1 MAPKVSAAEAQK
13 AEFFSGVR
21 QGDNFRVYQKYMAMG
36 DPAGALCFAA
46 PLVSSRCLLYRKRVA
61 GVAGV
66 AGWPSFRGRFFET

>member
-1 MAPKVSAAEAQK
+1 MAPKASAAEAQK

-21 QGDNFRVYQKYMAMG
+21 QGDHQRIYQKYMAMG

-46 PLVSSRCLLYRKRVA
+46 PLASSRCLLYRKRVA

-66 AGWPSFRGRFFET
+66 AGVAEFQGMIS